1 MDYRGSN
8 HASVVG
14 LAVTAFVANN
24 VEEDF
29 SNVIAVV
36 AEDPHL
42 QNHCKFNL
50 ICIKHE
56 KNQSTGK
63 WGFMIQMA
71 EESLEAAVCLKS
83 SRGTALRASTKKE

>member
-29 SNVIAVV
+29 SNMS
-36 AEDPHL
+36 L
-42 QNHCKFNL
+42 QSLQRIHIYKITANL
-50 ICIKHE
+50 ISFVS
-56 KNQSTGK
+56 N
-63 WGFMIQMA
+63 MRRIQA
-71 EESLEAAVCLKS
+71 QENEVS
-83 SRGTALRASTKKE
+83 